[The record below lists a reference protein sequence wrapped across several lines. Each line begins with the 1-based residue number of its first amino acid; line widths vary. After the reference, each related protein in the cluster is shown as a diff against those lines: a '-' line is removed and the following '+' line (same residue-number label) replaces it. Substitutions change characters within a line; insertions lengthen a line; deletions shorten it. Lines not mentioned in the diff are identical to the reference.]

1 MAQTKEQEA
10 MTNDEVISL
19 LNGLIEVCKDGQ
31 EGFKTAAEGIEEST
45 MKTLFYEYSQQR
57 AQFAGDLQN
66 EVLRLGGDPEK
77 SGSVAGSLHRGW
89 IDIKSAI
96 LGKDMEAI
104 LNECERGEDSAVKN
118 YKEALDNNIPSN
130 VANLILRQS
139 YAIQQAHD
147 SVRNLRDNYKG

>member
-1 MAQTKEQEA
+1 MATTKEQEA

-19 LNGLIEVCKDGQ
+19 VNGLIEVCKDGQ
-31 EGFKTAAEGIEEST
+31 EGFKTAAEGIEDSS

-96 LGKDMEAI
+96 LGKDVEAI
-104 LNECERGEDSAVKN
+104 LNECERGEDSAVQN
-118 YKEALDNNIPSN
+118 YKEALDNNLPAN

-147 SVRNLRDNYKG
+147 RVRNLRDSHKG